1 MTPMTMLSDG
11 VVALRAMTAGG
22 LNRWSGILRLTSGDD
37 APAIISRVAGSPGRR
52 VAGSPG
58 RRVAGSPGRRVA
70 GSPGRRVAGSPG
82 RRVAGL
88 PGCRVAGSPYLR
100 VRFCHE
106 RARIA
111 GPLPP
116 AGLPA

>member
-1 MTPMTMLSDG
+1 MNPMTMLSDG
-11 VVALRAMTAGG
+11 VAAFRAMTASG
-22 LNRWSGILRLTSGDD
+22 LERWSGVLRLTSATD
-37 APAIISRVAGSPGRR
+37 APGIMPGRR

-58 RRVAGSPGRRVA
+58 RRVAGSPF
-70 GSPGRRVAGSPG
+70 
-82 RRVAGL
+82 L
-88 PGCRVAGSPYLR
+88 
-100 VRFCHE
+100 RFCHD

>member
-1 MTPMTMLSDG
+1 MNPMTMLSDG
-11 VVALRAMTAGG
+11 VAAFRAMTASG
-22 LNRWSGILRLTSGDD
+22 LERWSGVLRLTSATD
-37 APAIISRVAGSPGRR
+37 APGIMPGRR

-70 GSPGRRVAGSPG
+70 LSVCAFGDD
-82 RRVAGL
+82 
-88 PGCRVAGSPYLR
+88 
-100 VRFCHE
+100 

>member
-1 MTPMTMLSDG
+1 MNPMTMLSDG
-11 VVALRAMTAGG
+11 VAAFRAMTASG
-22 LNRWSGILRLTSGDD
+22 LERWSGILRLTSATD
-37 APAIISRVAGSPGRR
+37 APGIMPGRRVAGSPGRR

-82 RRVAGL
+82 RRVALSVCAFGDD
-88 PGCRVAGSPYLR
+88 
-100 VRFCHE
+100 

>member
-1 MTPMTMLSDG
+1 MNRTDKARG
-11 VVALRAMTAGG
+11 VTGSAVARVLDLNGEGDAVRSPGGLTSAAGG
-22 LNRWSGILRLTSGDD
+22 SESIIELR
-37 APAIISRVAGSPGRR
+37 AGSPGRR

-70 GSPGRRVAGSPG
+70 GSP
-82 RRVAGL
+82 
-88 PGCRVAGSPYLR
+88 CLR
-100 VRFCHE
+100 ARLSHE

-116 AGLPA
+116 ASLTA

>member
-1 MTPMTMLSDG
+1 MNPMTMLSDG
-11 VVALRAMTAGG
+11 VAAFRAMTASG
-22 LNRWSGILRLTSGDD
+22 LERWSGVLRLTSATD
-37 APAIISRVAGSPGRR
+37 APGIMPGRR

-70 GSPGRRVAGSPG
+70 GSPGRRVAVP
-82 RRVAGL
+82 
-88 PGCRVAGSPYLR
+88 
-100 VRFCHE
+100 VRAVGHE

-116 AGLPA
+116 ANLTA